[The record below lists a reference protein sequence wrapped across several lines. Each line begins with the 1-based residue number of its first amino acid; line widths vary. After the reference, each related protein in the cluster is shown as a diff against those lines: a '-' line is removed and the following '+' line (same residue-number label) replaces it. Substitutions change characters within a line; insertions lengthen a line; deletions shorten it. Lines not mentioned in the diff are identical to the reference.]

1 MSSNSSNSSNS
12 NSSIIASFVVQFQ
25 DTECNQLLNKF
36 NETTNKDIINNT
48 KVTFTEHDAVALAA
62 VADPVTHE
70 VQANTIITTIL
81 KDAIDFKLFID
92 TETGKEDKSYKF
104 GVIKLKMAEKE
115 KSTNSIDLHAVTD
128 ISGSMNEPASNT
140 NVATKGSVMNHVLKN
155 VSSII
160 AENNESGSNV
170 EICIDGFDDKIKKVL
185 PYTRL
190 TFEDVLDTNKKID
203 IFLQPR
209 GTTNIKL
216 GMEEFTKEQAKRDA
230 LTKESH
236 RLFITDGE
244 DTCGNT
250 DDTVLAALVDN
261 TKPIYFIGLGLGHNA
276 KLLKLMAKPDDCEY
290 HFIPSAEESGPII
303 ATIIH
308 KIYYTTLRK
317 ASVTIIGGEIYN
329 YKTNTWTTS
338 LYVGAITSEAT
349 RTWHIRTRGD
359 IADIKVFLRAPNDF
373 ITLAQDK
380 GFTNLNYN
388 ILRQRTLEF
397 LYAASHIPKDLD
409 HNTSAKTIFT
419 GKLRD
424 AMNGFFE
431 YLNKYIKSQNLEKCL
446 DHKTLCDDMYIAIQT
461 FGSKLGHLYS
471 GSRGESQETNAAYA
485 ISDISAALPPKRNQ
499 GTSVFGMQRMN
510 AYDATDDGLPPPA
523 PYKISRQK
531 TSSTPAQRN
540 LIRQTSADT
549 GAELDDED
557 KSDYDPIDFGNADPN
572 IYPNIDLA
580 LVSTLVNDPITTA
593 DPIVADPVIA
603 DMV

>member
-1 MSSNSSNSSNS
+1 MSSTSNST
-12 NSSIIASFVVQFQ
+12 SSIIASFVVQFQ
-25 DTECNQLLNKF
+25 DTKCNQLLNKF
-36 NETTNKDIINNT
+36 NDQDIINTN
-48 KVTFTEHDAVALAA
+48 KVTFAELDAGAL
-62 VADPVTHE
+62 VADPAIADPAIADSVVTQ
-70 VQANTIITTIL
+70 VQASTIITNIL
-81 KDAIDFKLFID
+81 KESTDLDAMHLFID
-92 TETGKEDKSYKF
+92 LETGKEDKSYKF

-115 KSTNSIDLHAVTD
+115 KSIDPVDIHAVTD
-128 ISGSMNEPASNT
+128 ISGSMNEPASST

-155 VSSII
+155 VNSII

-190 TFEDVLDTNKKID
+190 TFEDVLDTNKKVD
-203 IFLQPR
+203 LFLQPR

-216 GMEEFTKEQAKRDA
+216 GMEEFTKEQEKRNTLAKE
-230 LTKESH
+230 LH
-236 RLFITDGE
+236 RLFITDGA

-250 DDTVLAALVDN
+250 NNDVLAALVDPTILN
-261 TKPIYFIGLGLGHNA
+261 YFIGLGVGHNST
-276 KLLKLMAKPDDCEY
+276 LLMLMAKPDDCEY

-359 IADIKVFLRAPNDF
+359 IADIKVFLRATNDF
-373 ITLAQDK
+373 ITLAEDE
-380 GFTNLNYN
+380 GFSNLNYN

-397 LYAASHIPKDLD
+397 LYAASHIPTDLN
-409 HNTSAKTIFT
+409 HNPAAKAIFT
-419 GKLRD
+419 GKMRD

-431 YLNKYIKSQNLEKCL
+431 YLNKYIKLQNLEKCL

-485 ISDISAALPPKRNQ
+485 ISDISAAMPPKRNQ

-510 AYDATDDGLPPPA
+510 AYDAADDALPLA

-531 TSSTPAQRN
+531 TSSTPAQRS
-540 LIRQTSADT
+540 LMRATSADT
-549 GAELDDED
+549 GAELDDE
-557 KSDYDPIDFGNADPN
+557 
-572 IYPNIDLA
+572 
-580 LVSTLVNDPITTA
+580 V
-593 DPIVADPVIA
+593 DPVIA

>member
-1 MSSNSSNSSNS
+1 MSSTSNS
-12 NSSIIASFVVQFQ
+12 NSIIASFVIQFQ
-25 DTECNQLLNKF
+25 DTKCNQLLNNF
-36 NETTNKDIINNT
+36 NEQDIINTN
-48 KVTFTEHDAVALAA
+48 KVTFVDPAI
-62 VADPVTHE
+62 ADPVVE
-70 VQANTIITTIL
+70 QVQASTIITNIL
-81 KDAIDFKLFID
+81 KESIDLDAMQLFID
-92 TETGKEDKSYKF
+92 PETGKEDKSYKF

-115 KSTNSIDLHAVTD
+115 ISKYPIDIHAVTD

-155 VSSII
+155 VNSII

-190 TFEDVLDTNKKID
+190 TFEDVIDTNKKVD
-203 IFLQPR
+203 LFLQPR

-216 GMEEFTKEQAKRDA
+216 GMEEFTKEQEKRNTLA
-230 LTKESH
+230 KESH
-236 RLFITDGE
+236 RLFITDGA

-250 DDTVLAALVDN
+250 DNAALAALVDPTIPN
-261 TKPIYFIGLGLGHNA
+261 YFIGLGVGHNA
-276 KLLKLMAKPDDCEY
+276 TLLKLMAKPDDCEY

-349 RTWHIRTRGD
+349 RNWHIRTRGD
-359 IADIKVFLRAPNDF
+359 IAEVKVFLRATNDF
-373 ITLAQDK
+373 ITLAEDQ
-380 GFTNLNYN
+380 GFSNLNYN

-397 LYAASHIPKDLD
+397 LYAASHIPTDLN
-409 HNTSAKTIFT
+409 HNPSAKAIFT
-419 GKLRD
+419 GKIRD

-431 YLNKYIKSQNLEKCL
+431 YLNKYIKTQNLEKCL

-485 ISDISAALPPKRNQ
+485 ITDISAAMPPKRNQ
-499 GTSVFGMQRMN
+499 GASVFGAQRQN
-510 AYDATDDGLPPPA
+510 AIDPADGQPLPPA

-531 TSSTPAQRN
+531 TSSTPAQRF
-540 LIRQTSADT
+540 LMRATSAET
-549 GAELDDED
+549 GAELDDEVD
-557 KSDYDPIDFGNADPN
+557 PVYDPIDFGNADP
-572 IYPNIDLA
+572 A
-580 LVSTLVNDPITTA
+580 LVSTLATVIAT
-593 DPIVADPVIA
+593 ADPVIA
-603 DMV
+603 DPFIADMV

>member
-1 MSSNSSNSSNS
+1 MSSTSNS

-25 DTECNQLLNKF
+25 DTKCNQLLN
-36 NETTNKDIINNT
+36 NNVVIDKDIIIN
-48 KVTFTEHDAVALAA
+48 KITFAEPSVDDATVMI
-62 VADPVTHE
+62 DPVDPDTQ
-70 VQANTIITTIL
+70 VQASTIITNIL
-81 KDAIDFKLFID
+81 KESIDFNLFID
-92 TETGKEDKSYKF
+92 PETGKEDTSYKF

-115 KSTNSIDLHAVTD
+115 KSIEPIDLHAVTD
-128 ISGSMNEPASNT
+128 ISGSMGEPASST

-160 AENNESGSNV
+160 AENNESGSKV
-170 EICIDGFDDKIKKVL
+170 ALCITGFDDKIKKVL
-185 PYTRL
+185 PYTSL
-190 TFEDVLDTNKKID
+190 TFENIINNNKMID
-203 IFLQPR
+203 LLLQPR
-209 GTTNIKL
+209 GMTNIKL
-216 GMEEFTKEQAKRDA
+216 AMDEFIKEQEKRDA
-230 LTKESH
+230 QSLEYGLIEHGLCAVEGDSH
-236 RLFITDGE
+236 KLMITDGS
-244 DTCGNT
+244 DTCGNINNA
-250 DDTVLAALVDN
+250 VLAGLVDI
-261 TKPIYFIGLGLGHNA
+261 TKSYYFIGLGVGHNST
-276 KLLKLMAKPDDCEY
+276 LLKLMAKPDDCEY

-359 IADIKVFLRAPNDF
+359 IAEVKVFLRATNDF
-373 ITLAQDK
+373 ITLAEDQ
-380 GFTNLNYN
+380 GFANLNYN

-397 LYAASHIPKDLD
+397 LYAASHIPTDLN
-409 HNTSAKTIFT
+409 HNPAAKAIFT
-419 GKLRD
+419 GKMRD

-461 FGSKLGHLYS
+461 FGTKLGHLYS
-471 GSRGESQETNAAYA
+471 DSRGESQETSAAYA
-485 ISDISAALPPKRNQ
+485 ITDISAAMPPAPSSNAVY
-499 GTSVFGMQRMN
+499 GAQRQN
-510 AYDATDDGLPPPA
+510 ATNGLSLPPA

-531 TSSTPAQRN
+531 SSSTPAQRN
-540 LIRQTSADT
+540 LMRATSADT

-557 KSDYDPIDFGNADPN
+557 DPVYVYDPIDFGNADPN
-572 IYPNIDLA
+572 AYLNIEPA
-580 LVSTLVNDPITTA
+580 LVSTLANAT
-593 DPIVADPVIA
+593 ADPVIA

>member
-1 MSSNSSNSSNS
+1 MSSTSNSI
-12 NSSIIASFVVQFQ
+12 SSIITSFVVQFQ

-36 NETTNKDIINNT
+36 NETQNKDIIADIA
-48 KVTFTEHDAVALAA
+48 VTDGLIDNPIVTLV
-62 VADPVTHE
+62 VDPIAQVK
-70 VQANTIITTIL
+70 ANTIITNIL
-81 KDAIDFKLFID
+81 KDSIDFNLFID
-92 TETGKEDKSYKF
+92 PETGKEDKSYKF
-104 GVIKLKMAEKE
+104 GVIKLKMAEKQISKE
-115 KSTNSIDLHAVTD
+115 PIDIHAVTD
-128 ISGSMNEPASNT
+128 ISGSMNEFASSA

-155 VSSII
+155 VNSII

-190 TFEDVLDTNKKID
+190 TFDDVLDTNKKVD
-203 IFLQPR
+203 LFLQPR

-216 GMEEFTKEQAKRDA
+216 GMEEFTKEQEKRNT
-230 LTKESH
+230 LIKESH
-236 RLFITDGE
+236 RLFITDGA

-250 DDTVLAALVDN
+250 DNNALAALVDP
-261 TKPIYFIGLGLGHNA
+261 TISTYFIGLGFGHNST
-276 KLLKLMAKPDDCEY
+276 LLKLMSKPADCEY

-317 ASVTIIGGEIYN
+317 VSATIIGGEIYN

-349 RTWHIRTRGD
+349 KTWHIRTRGD
-359 IADIKVFLRAPNDF
+359 IADVKVFLRATNDF
-373 ITLAQDK
+373 ITLAKDN

-397 LYAASHIPKDLD
+397 LYSASHIPTDLD
-409 HNTSAKTIFT
+409 HNPPAKAIFT
-419 GKLRD
+419 KKMRVE
-424 AMNGFFE
+424 MNGFFE
-431 YLNKYIKSQNLEKCL
+431 YLNKYIKSQHLEKCL
-446 DHKTLCDDMYIAIQT
+446 DHKTLCDDMYVAIHT

-471 GSRGESQETNAAYA
+471 GSRGESQETSAAYA
-485 ISDISAALPPKRNQ
+485 ISDISAAMPYLPR
-499 GTSVFGMQRMN
+499 SN
-510 AYDATDDGLPPPA
+510 ATDGLPTA

-540 LIRQTSADT
+540 LMRATSADT
-549 GAELDDED
+549 GAELDDIID
-557 KSDYDPIDFGNADPN
+557 PVCDPIYFSNADPN
-572 IYPNIDLA
+572 SYLNIEPT
-580 LVSTLVNDPITTA
+580 LVSIL
-593 DPIVADPVIA
+593 ADPVTLDQVTLDQIIV

>member
-1 MSSNSSNSSNS
+1 MSSNSLNT
-12 NSSIIASFVVQFQ
+12 SIITSFVVQFQ
-25 DTECNQLLNKF
+25 DTMCNQLLNKQDK
-36 NETTNKDIINNT
+36 NI
-48 KVTFTEHDAVALAA
+48 KVTFAEDASKCALEDPIVDPAIA
-62 VADPVTHE
+62 DPAIADPAIADPAIADPVTHE
-70 VQANTIITTIL
+70 VQANTIITNIL
-81 KDAIDFKLFID
+81 KESIDLDAMHLFID
-92 TETGKEDKSYKF
+92 PETGKEDKSYKF

-115 KSTNSIDLHAVTD
+115 KSTNSIDIHAVTD
-128 ISGSMNEPASNT
+128 ISGSMNEAASST

-155 VSSII
+155 VNSII

-190 TFEDVLDTNKKID
+190 TFGDVLDTNKKVD
-203 IFLQPR
+203 LFLQPR

-216 GMEEFTKEQAKRDA
+216 GMKEFTKEQEKRNTLA
-230 LTKESH
+230 LVVAAEAAEAAEAIRESH
-236 RLFITDGE
+236 RLFITDGS
-244 DTCGNT
+244 DTCGNS
-250 DDTVLAALVDN
+250 DDQALAALVDPTIPN
-261 TKPIYFIGLGLGHNA
+261 YFIGLGVGHNST
-276 KLLKLMAKPDDCEY
+276 LLMLMAKPDDCEY

-317 ASVTIIGGEIYN
+317 ATVTIIGGEIYN

-349 RTWHIRTRGD
+349 RSWHIRTRGD
-359 IADIKVFLRAPNDF
+359 IAEVKVFLRATNDF
-373 ITLAQDK
+373 ITLAEDN
-380 GFTNLNYN
+380 GFANLNYN

-397 LYAASHIPKDLD
+397 LYSASHIPTDLN
-409 HNTSAKTIFT
+409 HNPASKAIFT
-419 GKLRD
+419 GKMRD

-471 GSRGESQETNAAYA
+471 SSRGESQETSAAYA
-485 ISDISAALPPKRNQ
+485 ISDISAAMPQAAQR
-499 GTSVFGMQRMN
+499 SYAAGMQRQN
-510 AYDATDDGLPPPA
+510 AFDGLDPPLA

-531 TSSTPAQRN
+531 SSSTPAQKC
-540 LIRQTSADT
+540 LMRQTSADT
-549 GAELDDED
+549 GAELDDEE
-557 KSDYDPIDFGNADPN
+557 DPLIAADPF
-572 IYPNIDLA
+572 
-580 LVSTLVNDPITTA
+580 
-593 DPIVADPVIA
+593 IA

>member
-1 MSSNSSNSSNS
+1 MSSTSST
-12 NSSIIASFVVQFQ
+12 SSIIASFVVQFQ
-25 DTECNQLLNKF
+25 DTKCNQLLNKF
-36 NETTNKDIINNT
+36 NDQDI
-48 KVTFTEHDAVALAA
+48 KVTFAEPTVTEDECDSPMKRI
-62 VADPVTHE
+62 DPIIDSVVIQ
-70 VQANTIITTIL
+70 VQASTIITNIL
-81 KDAIDFKLFID
+81 KESIDLDAMHLFID
-92 TETGKEDKSYKF
+92 PETGKEDKSYKF

-128 ISGSMNEPASNT
+128 ISGSMNEPASST

-155 VSSII
+155 VNSII

-190 TFEDVLDTNKKID
+190 TFGDVLDTNKKVD
-203 IFLQPR
+203 LFLQPR

-216 GMEEFTKEQAKRDA
+216 GMEEFTKEQEKRNTLA
-230 LTKESH
+230 LVAAETIRESH
-236 RLFITDGE
+236 RLFITDGS

-250 DDTVLAALVDN
+250 DNAALAALVDSTIPN
-261 TKPIYFIGLGLGHNA
+261 YFIGLGVGHNST
-276 KLLKLMAKPDDCEY
+276 LLKLMAKPDDCEY

-308 KIYYTTLRK
+308 KMYYTVLRK
-317 ASVTIIGGEIYN
+317 ALVTIIGGEIYN

-359 IADIKVFLRAPNDF
+359 IAEVKVFLRATNDF
-373 ITLAQDK
+373 ITLAEDQ
-380 GFTNLNYN
+380 GFANLNYN

-397 LYAASHIPKDLD
+397 LYAASHIPTDLN
-409 HNTSAKTIFT
+409 HNPAAKAIFT
-419 GKLRD
+419 GKMRD
-424 AMNGFFE
+424 AINGFFE

-471 GSRGESQETNAAYA
+471 GSRGESQETSAAYA
-485 ISDISAALPPKRNQ
+485 ISDISAAMPLAPRSNAVY
-499 GTSVFGMQRMN
+499 GAQRQH
-510 AYDATDDGLPPPA
+510 ASDGLSLPPA
-523 PYKISRQK
+523 PYKISKQK
-531 TSSTPAQRN
+531 SSSTPAQRN
-540 LIRQTSADT
+540 LMRATSADT

-557 KSDYDPIDFGNADPN
+557 DPVYVYDPIDFGNADPN
-572 IYPNIDLA
+572 AYLNIDPA
-580 LVSTLVNDPITTA
+580 LVSTLANAT
-593 DPIVADPVIA
+593 ADPVIA